1 LAWTKKRGETKDG
14 RGRYLVSWRD
24 PSGRHRGRTII
35 GRNEALAFKRE
46 VESALVAS
54 TYVDPRAGKVK
65 VGEYAARWIDSNPR
79 LGDRT
84 RERYRQLLRTH
95 VGPALGDVPVNRV
108 RPTDVEALVTRVL
121 GAGRSPGTARKVRN
135 LISAVFRSAVRDGLV
150 GRSPVEGVAIP
161 PEGREEQRF
170 LSAEQVDLLASTPL
184 SIPGTGPSS
193 TSARTGASG
202 FGELAGLKINRL
214 RILERRVDVVWQVTE
229 EGGRLY
235 EGAPKWGSARTV
247 TIPAAVAEVLARHV
261 AAYPPGPEG
270 FVFTMR
276 EGGPLRRNNWVRDVW
291 RPAIRRAGLEPLR
304 PHDLRHTAAALA
316 VEVGAHPKAIQEL
329 MGHRSIT
336 TTLNTY
342 GHLFPALHDDLAGRL
357 DGTFRRATAHNLRTT
372 AAREVVPIRVAEG
385 ESGR

>member
-1 LAWTKKRGETKDG
+1 MRALGNHFELLSRLTMSMNGWARLGSIGQRGGLPSPLPRPVPGATREVALWREGSTPRPDSFALGLRAPLLPRAPSTQGGSQLAWTKKRGETKDG

-235 EGAPKWGSARTV
+235 EGAPKWGSAPTV
-247 TIPAAVAEVLARHV
+247 TIP
-261 AAYPPGPEG
+261 PP
-270 FVFTMR
+270 
-276 EGGPLRRNNWVRDVW
+276 
-291 RPAIRRAGLEPLR
+291 
-304 PHDLRHTAAALA
+304 
-316 VEVGAHPKAIQEL
+316 
-329 MGHRSIT
+329 
-336 TTLNTY
+336 
-342 GHLFPALHDDLAGRL
+342 
-357 DGTFRRATAHNLRTT
+357 
-372 AAREVVPIRVAEG
+372 VAEG
-385 ESGR
+385 LPPHLAA